1 MALVHTLLNHSD
13 TKVKT
18 VLVVSPL
25 NTVLNWVNEFNMWLK
40 DVGNGEEVN
49 VFELSRQCFNFIL
62 YMNFHMFRIIFCE
75 MYCAFS
81 WTLVYLIPLIQFESV
96 FICCFR

>member
-1 MALVHTLLNHSD
+1 VALVHALLNHKD

-49 VFELSRQCFNFIL
+49 VFELSK
-62 YMNFHMFRIIFCE
+62 
-75 MYCAFS
+75 
-81 WTLVYLIPLIQFESV
+81 
-96 FICCFR
+96 